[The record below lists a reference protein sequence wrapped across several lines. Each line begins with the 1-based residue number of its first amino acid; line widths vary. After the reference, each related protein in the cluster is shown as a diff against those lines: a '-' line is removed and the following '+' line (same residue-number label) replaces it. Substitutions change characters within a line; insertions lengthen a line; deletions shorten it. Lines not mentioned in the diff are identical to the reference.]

1 MDITLN
7 DAAREVID
15 GPHIAAIATSNTDG
29 RPQSSVIFVKRDGD
43 TVVFSTI
50 KGRLK
55 TRNMAR
61 DPRVSLLV
69 VDKGKGRYVEIRGTV
84 EITDDPEK
92 RLLYE
97 MYDRYMG
104 GMAPPP
110 EPDAERLIVRI
121 TPEKVYQF
129 PPAAA

>member
-1 MDITLN
+1 VITL
-7 DAAREVID
+7 DDTARQVLD
-15 GPHIAAIATSNTDG
+15 GPHVAILATSNHNA

-55 TRNMAR
+55 TRNMMR

-69 VDKGKGRYVEIRGTV
+69 LQNAGRYVEIRGTV
-84 EITDDPEK
+84 EISDDPEK
-92 RLLYE
+92 SLLYE

-104 GMAPPP
+104 GATPPP

-121 TPEKVYQF
+121 TPEKLYQW
-129 PPAAA
+129 PPQPETN